1 MIKASQLAACVG
13 KNKYCSQKESLIRL
27 WCEKHPYYDAPVK
40 CWKPEVVVEA
50 VTTKDI
56 SAAVL
61 HKDADAE
68 QIVDAILK
76 VEEPKVEEP
85 KVEEPKVEEPK
96 VEEPKVSRTQLINA
110 VDHIISTSKG
120 IQGEE
125 STIEMYASKRGVK
138 VNEGND
144 HLRKFPIQP
153 KWWLIGVTDAHHVDT
168 HLPVIIEVK
177 TRRNH
182 LFRGIPEYE
191 KVQLH
196 AYMYLYRCTSI
207 TWVQRYKDQVTW
219 KDIEWDKE
227 FWNEV
232 LRGVKEFCAEY
243 KKLEKMSKEERTTW
257 TNS

>member
-13 KNKYCSQKESLIRL
+13 KNKYCDVKEALIQM
-27 WCEKHPYYDAPVK
+27 WHENHPSEAIESIL
-40 CWKPEVVVEA
+40 KPERIIA
-50 VTTKDI
+50 SVTGENIKDK
-56 SAAVL
+56 VL
-61 HKDADAE
+61 EEDANAE
-68 QIVDAILK
+68 QIVSEILSK
-76 VEEPKVEEP
+76 EPAKPVESKEE
-85 KVEEPKVEEPK
+85 KELLVK
-96 VEEPKVSRTQLINA
+96 A

-120 IQGEE
+120 IQGEQ
-125 STIEMYASKRGVK
+125 STIDMYATLRGVK
-138 VNEGND
+138 VKEGND
-144 HLRKFPIQP
+144 HLRRFPIQP
-153 KWWLIGVTDAHHVDT
+153 KWWLIGVTDAHHTDT

-207 TWVQRYKDQVTW
+207 TWVQRYKDKVTW

-232 LRGVKEFCAEY
+232 LQGVKEFCAEY